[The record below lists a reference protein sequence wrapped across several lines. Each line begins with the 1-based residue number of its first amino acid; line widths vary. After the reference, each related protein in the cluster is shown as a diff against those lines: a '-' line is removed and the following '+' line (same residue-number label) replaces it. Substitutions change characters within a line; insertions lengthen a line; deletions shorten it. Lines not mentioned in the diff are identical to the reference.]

1 MSNTLEDHVG
11 TVNIGGRTI
20 TNLRFA
26 DDIDGIAGEENEL
39 SRLVNQLDRA
49 STKFGM
55 EISEE
60 KTKLMTNEHGSITT
74 NISVHGQNLH
84 MVQQFKYLVAII
96 GDQGSKPE
104 VLARAAQTLNALSKL
119 KPIWKDK
126 NISVKCKVRL
136 LRALVLSIF
145 LYACETWTRC
155 TAELQRRIQT
165 LEMRCYH
172 TILGIS
178 YLSHTSNDQV
188 RTTIHQHIGLYDDL
202 LTIVKERKL
211 RWYGHVTGSDGLA
224 KTVLQGTVEGRRRR
238 EGQRKKWSDNIKEWT
253 KKTFVVTQALA
264 HDRDRWRDLVHN
276 SSRRHKKGTRRR
288 RPYLTRPDPTRPNPT
303 QPNLT

>member
-1 MSNTLEDHVG
+1 
-11 TVNIGGRTI
+11 
-20 TNLRFA
+20 
-26 DDIDGIAGEENEL
+26 
-39 SRLVNQLDRA
+39 
-49 STKFGM
+49 
-55 EISEE
+55 
-60 KTKLMTNEHGSITT
+60 
-74 NISVHGQNLH
+74 

-96 GDQGSKPE
+96 SDQGSKPE
-104 VLARAAQTLNALSKL
+104 VLARAAQTLTALSKL

-211 RWYGHVTGSDGLA
+211 RWYGHVTRFGWSCKNSSPGDRGG
-224 KTVLQGTVEGRRRR
+224 KKEKGRT
-238 EGQRKKWSDNIKEWT
+238 EEEVSDNIKEWT

-264 HDRDRWRDLVHN
+264 HDREQVEGFGPQLI
-276 SSRRHKKGTRRR
+276 S
-288 RPYLTRPDPTRPNPT
+288 
-303 QPNLT
+303 